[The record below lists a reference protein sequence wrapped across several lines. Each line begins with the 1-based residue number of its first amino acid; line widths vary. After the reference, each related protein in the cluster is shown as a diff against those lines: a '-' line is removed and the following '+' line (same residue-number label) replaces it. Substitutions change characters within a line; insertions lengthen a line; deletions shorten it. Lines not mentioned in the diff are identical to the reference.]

1 MISNLR
7 RRMSFANVMSAIAV
21 FVALSG
27 SAYAAAKI
35 DSRDIAKDA
44 IANRHIMDGK
54 LKNKAFQDDTL
65 KGEKIDESTLV
76 GVEAGN
82 VLTAVVSNPPGMS
95 NATVSRAGQEGT
107 TVIEGAGNAVHVDF
121 ARDVTQCTW
130 VATRGAPGTGTEDPG
145 FAQTAL
151 GNTNNRVEVRTRDD
165 AGAPEDGN
173 FHLVAVC

>member
-7 RRMSFANVMSAIAV
+7 RRLSFANVMSAVAL
-21 FVALSG
+21 FVALG
-27 SAYAAAKI
+27 GGAYAASKVE
-35 DSRDIAKDA
+35 SRDIAKDA
-44 IANRHIMDGK
+44 IKNRHIMEGK
-54 LKNKAFQDDTL
+54 LKNKSLQEDTL
-65 KGEKIDESTLV
+65 EGGKINESTLV

-82 VLTAVVSNPPGMS
+82 VLSAVISNPGGLS
-95 NATVSRAGQEGT
+95 NATVVRAGQQGT

-130 VATRGAPGTGTEDPG
+130 VATRGAPGTATEDPG

-165 AGAPEDGN
+165 AGAAEDGN
-173 FHLVAVC
+173 FHLLAVC

>member
-7 RRMSFANVMSAIAV
+7 RRLSFANVMSAIAV

-27 SAYAAAKI
+27 SAYAASKI

-65 KGEKIDESTLV
+65 KGEKIDESTLA

-82 VLTAVVSNPPGMS
+82 VLSAVVSNPPAPG
-95 NATVSRAGQEGT
+95 NATLARAGQEGT
-107 TVIEGAGNAVHVDF
+107 TVSEGGGAVLVDF
-121 ARDVTQCTW
+121 GKDVSQCTW
-130 VATRGAPGTGTEDPG
+130 VATRGVPATGAEDPG
-145 FAQTAL
+145 FAHTAL
-151 GNTNNRVEVRTRDD
+151 GDSANRVEVRTRDE
-165 AGAPEDGN
+165 AGAPEDGA
-173 FHLVAVC
+173 FHLVVVC